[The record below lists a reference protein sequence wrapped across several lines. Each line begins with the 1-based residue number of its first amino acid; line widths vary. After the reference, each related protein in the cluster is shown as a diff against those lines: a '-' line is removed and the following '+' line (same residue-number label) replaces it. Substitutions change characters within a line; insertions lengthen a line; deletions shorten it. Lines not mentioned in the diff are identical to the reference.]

1 MRIMLKAKLCKF
13 GNILHSLFHD
23 RTVIGISDKSKKKKL
38 NEENSARGKA
48 IKVCQIT
55 EHTIMQFYPLGINL
69 EVSEYLNVISDSYK
83 NLPLTLKRKVYEI
96 LVT

>member
-13 GNILHSLFHD
+13 GNILYSLFHD
-23 RTVIGISDKSKKKKL
+23 RKVIGISDKSKKKKL
-38 NEENSARGKA
+38 NKENSARGKA

-69 EVSEYLNVISDSYK
+69 EVSEYLNVISESYK
-83 NLPLTLKRKVYEI
+83 NLPLTLKRKVYEL